1 MAATLTEEGRAPAVQ
16 EFTRAE
22 FERFVKS
29 CLEPPIPIPKLRELL
44 RSNFAG
50 GSAPAPD

>member
-1 MAATLTEEGRAPAVQ
+1 MAARLPEHGRGSAVQ

-22 FERFVKS
+22 FERFVKA
-29 CLEPPIPIPKLRELL
+29 CLEPPIPIPKLRELH

-50 GSAPAPD
+50 SGPVPD